1 MRKIKTTFFFNEHI
15 MKVVF
20 PLTQVTVTLAP
31 LNPPAPMHA
40 NAVTH
45 AAYIIRMHRGRRIE
59 VYILVN
65 GS

>member
-20 PLTQVTVTLAP
+20 PLTQVTVTAAH
-31 LNPPAPMHA
+31 PPAPMH
-40 NAVTH
+40 AVTH